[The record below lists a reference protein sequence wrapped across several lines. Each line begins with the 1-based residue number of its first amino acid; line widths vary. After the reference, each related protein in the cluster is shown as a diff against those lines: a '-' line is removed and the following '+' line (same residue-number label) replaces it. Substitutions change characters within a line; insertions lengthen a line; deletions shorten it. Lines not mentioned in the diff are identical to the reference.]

1 MKNPRLLSIALFGA
15 LALTAQSAQAQSCT
29 VASSSAGRCFAVS
42 GGLIFFGRDDY
53 SNNFKGANPTFAGT
67 NSVAA
72 YNDFVAAVNA
82 NSAYNNG
89 LGVQT
94 FDGFN
99 TSTNAV
105 TLGSSQAITF
115 GATATARGIAGVSGI
130 TTPTGAVLDV
140 GDNGK
145 VVKASQ
151 DPFGNDSPTRY
162 PVSGSNYLVD
172 PDDWNLSFLGGGATA
187 FGYFG
192 IDIAEDGLS
201 EPLAM
206 TIKNGGS
213 SGTTKATFTVDEATA
228 YANGGDRTTSESYCD
243 GFLYHG
249 YCLGGQW
256 RTRTVDQDFDSGN
269 LFFFAFVATNGTT
282 FDFVKFDGQPQSNKD
297 DIYGFDNIYASGVT
311 AGQPGGPQEVTPEPA
326 TMTLLATG
334 LAGMAAA
341 RRKKGKKA

>member
-1 MKNPRLLSIALFGA
+1 MKNPRLLSLALFGA
-15 LALTAQSAQAQSCT
+15 LAVTAQSAQAQSCP
-29 VASSSAGRCFAVS
+29 AGSAAAGRCVAVS

-53 SNNFKGANPTFAGT
+53 SSSFKGANPSFAGT

-99 TSTNAV
+99 TSSNAV

-115 GATATARGIAGVSGI
+115 GSAATARGIAGVSGI
-130 TTPTGAVLDV
+130 TSPTGAILDV

-145 VVKASQ
+145 VTKSNQ

-162 PVSGSNYLVD
+162 PVSGNNYLVD
-172 PDDWNLSFLGGGATA
+172 PDDWNLSFLNGGATA

-192 IDIAEDGLS
+192 IDIAEDGLN
-201 EPLAM
+201 EPLTM

-228 YANGGDRTTSESYCD
+228 YANGGDRTTNQSYCD
-243 GFLYHG
+243 GFLLG
-249 YCLGGQW
+249 SYCFGTW
-256 RTRTVDQDFDSGN
+256 RSRTVDQEFDSGN

-282 FDFVKFDGQPQSNKD
+282 FDYVKFDGQSDN
-297 DIYGFDNIYASGVT
+297 DIYGFDNIYASGVNQ
-311 AGQPGGPQEVTPEPA
+311 GGSGGPTETVPEPA